1 MLFETEDKP
10 FPFKTNNN
18 DENNAA
24 PEIVEGDAETV
35 EDADADEVAESEEAA
50 SVEADSNKAEEE
62 PK

>member
-24 PEIVEGDAETV
+24 PEIVEGDAEIV
-35 EDADADEVAESEEAA
+35 EDANADEVAESEEASAEAA
-50 SVEADSNKAEEE
+50 SNTSEEE